1 MTAEKEEDSSM
12 VPKKPAFAIGKLGF
26 VGFFCELFPKS
37 TKINFNLVSSKMMI
51 MTGVEL
57 MRFFYYM
64 ILR

>member
-37 TKINFNLVSSKMMI
+37 TKINFNLVSKMMI